1 MNGEYRDGKGLGE
14 ERTWARC
21 FVCLSCFRSC
31 MLWPPITTSWPGCF
45 KNQNTWCGH
54 VIGAVLK
61 SHQELLGN
69 KPTLAESIEA
79 WGVHGGEG
87 NGSFPSLFLY
97 LQSIS
102 IHFCLCWYFQGMSN
116 NTWGKV
122 AWRAG
127 PQTKYNI
134 IAKLEGRR
142 SIVLFH
148 ESWFY
153 SFNPL
158 LHHRSL

>member
-1 MNGEYRDGKGLGE
+1 
-14 ERTWARC
+14 
-21 FVCLSCFRSC
+21 
-31 MLWPPITTSWPGCF
+31 
-45 KNQNTWCGH
+45 
-54 VIGAVLK
+54 
-61 SHQELLGN
+61 
-69 KPTLAESIEA
+69 
-79 WGVHGGEG
+79 
-87 NGSFPSLFLY
+87 
-97 LQSIS
+97 
-102 IHFCLCWYFQGMSN
+102 MSN